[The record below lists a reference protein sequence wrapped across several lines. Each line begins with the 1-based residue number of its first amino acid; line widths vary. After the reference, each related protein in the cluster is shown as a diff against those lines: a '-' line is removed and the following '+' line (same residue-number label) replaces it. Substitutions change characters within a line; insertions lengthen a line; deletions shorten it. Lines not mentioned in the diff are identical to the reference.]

1 MGNVKKCIL
10 VLSVIL
16 ALGVIC
22 SLSAFAADID
32 FTLADYPSSYVV
44 NDTSYQSYDY
54 IFMDVSG
61 NYRYAVVQYTFSS
74 SYPNPWNDFTLM
86 PFVCNNVAT
95 FANSNIDST
104 TCFLFPVIE
113 HDIFNTWVY
122 PTYRFLV
129 YDTSGNL
136 LTTTNQTSNSGRIWQ
151 TYQYFIPNLLL
162 SSYSLNNAQIMALH
176 DPCSF
181 VVLHNNTIA
190 FQGYP
195 YPHNPTDYNVV
206 SDISYYDYVQEEQ
219 LDCSIPDV
227 IKINGVEVYN
237 PNSSGGGSASV
248 ISGTSSGTITDNNGN
263 TYNTY
268 NEYNFELPEYDGEIG
283 VGEYPTM
290 PQFDDSALSVMDGGL
305 ALEWIYAKLQYFY
318 SNQQKIALLLTS
330 CLSLGV
336 VMLILNKRS

>member
-1 MGNVKKCIL
+1 MRLKLLKFGTVT
-10 VLSVIL
+10 VFTL
-16 ALGVIC
+16 ALFFC
-22 SLSAFAADID
+22 FSFSAFAADID
-32 FTLADYPSSYVV
+32 FTLSDYPSSYVV

-113 HDIFNTWVY
+113 HDLFNTWVY
-122 PTYRFLV
+122 PTYRFLI

-136 LTTTNQTSNSGRIWQ
+136 LTTTNQSSTSGRIWQ
-151 TYQYFIPNLLL
+151 SYQYYIPNLLL
-162 SSYSLNNAQIMALH
+162 SSYALNNAQIMALH
-176 DPCSF
+176 DSCSF

-195 YPHNPTDYNVV
+195 NPHNPTDYNVV
-206 SDISYYDYVQEEQ
+206 SDISYYDYIQEEQ

-227 IKINGVEVYN
+227 IKINGVVVYD
-237 PNSSGGGSASV
+237 PDSGSGSGSV
-248 ISGTSSGTITDNNGN
+248 ISGTASGSVPDGQGGSQDV
-263 TYNTY
+263 
-268 NEYNFELPEYDGEIG
+268 NFDINLDLPEYDGDIG
-283 VGEYPTM
+283 TDEFPTM
-290 PQFDDSALSVMDGGL
+290 PEFDDSALSVIDGGS
-305 ALEWIYAKLQYFY
+305 ALQWVYARVNDLVTT
-318 SNQQKIALLLTS
+318 NQKIFALVTS

-336 VMLILNKRS
+336 IMLILNKRS